1 MRTLLPTRSAHN
13 QTDNPLHILR
23 RRRADALIMQFLLV
37 VLALWWLFPLFTV
50 IRQSLQAGGF
60 GNYTAVLTK
69 SLNGVYLPRTLVNSF
84 AISLLHALFVCTAG
98 SLAGYAFS
106 RLRFAGRETLYYLVL
121 AFLAV
126 PATAVIVPV
135 YFITGKLGLF
145 NTYIGVALAE
155 AALTLPFAV
164 LLMRNY
170 ADGISDAFFD
180 AASIDGAGS
189 LRKFWTIFVPL
200 ARPTLINLGT
210 LCVMWSFQD
219 FLFPSMVLTRPS
231 LTTAAQAVQTI
242 RGAFAATP
250 QQTSEFFAA
259 LVVLAVPAVILVV
272 VGLRWMTHGLTA
284 GGSKE

>member
-1 MRTLLPTRSAHN
+1 MRARLRTRPVEEG
-13 QTDNPLHILR
+13 NPLAILR
-23 RRRADALIMQFLLV
+23 RRRRDAVLMQILLL
-37 VLALWWLFPLFTV
+37 VLALWWLFPLITV
-50 IRQSLQAGGF
+50 VRSSLQVGGF
-60 GNYTAVLTK
+60 GNYATVLTK
-69 SLNGVYLPRTLVNSF
+69 SINGVLLPRTFLNSL
-84 AISLLHALFVCTAG
+84 AIAVLHALLVCSAG

-106 RLRFAGRETLYYLVL
+106 RLRFPARESIYYFVL

-145 NTYIGVALAE
+145 NSYIGVALPE

-170 ADGISDAFFD
+170 ADGISDSFFE
-180 AASIDGAGS
+180 AAAIDGAGQFRLYWS
-189 LRKFWTIFVPL
+189 IFLPL
-200 ARPTLINLGT
+200 ARPTLINLAT

-219 FLFPSMVLTRPS
+219 FLFPSLLLNES
-231 LTTAAQAVQTI
+231 NLTTAAQAVQTI
-242 RGAFAATP
+242 RGAFAPTP
-250 QQTSEFFAA
+250 QQTAQFFAA
-259 LVVLAVPAVILVV
+259 LALLALPAVLLVV